1 LSIVET
7 ERAERARRWLT
18 AHEVDAVDD
27 ASARD
32 LLPEILGDPEL
43 EPVERLAVALGL
55 LDLLPIY
62 WITVQL
68 RWFVNGAKDEAL
80 EAAFW
85 AAIREHLAA
94 AVPTEAVLH
103 SLWSD
108 WFSDIDTTERAFAE
122 TLGDDA
128 GRLADGDEALTR
140 RAAAVLKVSG
150 PVPWPVKYPVY
161 AVAAEVEALRPAVF
175 NGVLY
180 SFHDVY
186 GSLEIEPALALLD
199 RLELPDDTAHLDDLR
214 AALREGISNEHQRV
228 R

>member
-7 ERAERARRWLT
+7 ERAQLARQWLT
-18 AHEVDAVDD
+18 AHDVVEVDDESV
-27 ASARD
+27 RD
-32 LLPEILGDPEL
+32 VVPRILDDPEL
-43 EPVERLAVALGL
+43 DPAGRLDVALGL
-55 LDLLPIY
+55 LELLPIY

-68 RWFVNGAKDEAL
+68 RWYVNGSRDAAL
-80 EAAFW
+80 QEAFW
-85 AAIREHLAA
+85 SAIRSHLEA

-122 TLGDDA
+122 VIGDDA

-150 PVPWPVKYPVY
+150 PVPWRIKHPVY
-161 AVAAEVEALRPAVF
+161 AAAADVAQLRPAVF

-186 GSLEIEPALALLD
+186 GSLQIDPALELLE
-199 RLELPDDTAHLDDLR
+199 RLELPEETAHLADLR
-214 AALREGISNEHQRV
+214 AALREGISNDHHRV
-228 R
+228 G

>member
-1 LSIVET
+1 MTAQNDRKST
-7 ERAERARRWLT
+7 ARQWLT
-18 AHEVDAVDD
+18 THEVTEVDD
-27 ASARD
+27 ESVED
-32 LLPEILGDPEL
+32 IVPEILGDPEL
-43 EPVERLAVALGL
+43 DPAGRLDVALGL
-55 LDLLPIY
+55 LELLPIY

-68 RWFVNGAKDEAL
+68 RWFVNGSKDETVAPV
-80 EAAFW
+80 FW
-85 AAIREHLAA
+85 SAIREHLAA

-122 TLGDDA
+122 VLGNDA
-128 GRLADGDEALTR
+128 GKLAGGDEALTR

-150 PVPWPVKYPVY
+150 PVPWRIKHPVY
-161 AVAAEVEALRPAVF
+161 QAAAAVEALRPAVF

-186 GSLEIEPALALLD
+186 GSLQIEPALELLD
-199 RLELPDDTAHLDDLR
+199 ALQLPDDTAHLDDLR
-214 AALREGISNEHQRV
+214 AALREGISNEHHRV